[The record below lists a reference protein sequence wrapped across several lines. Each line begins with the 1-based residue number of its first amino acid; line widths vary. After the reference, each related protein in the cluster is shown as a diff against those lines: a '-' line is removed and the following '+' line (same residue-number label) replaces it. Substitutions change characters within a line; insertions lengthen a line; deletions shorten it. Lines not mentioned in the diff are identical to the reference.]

1 MTVSRRD
8 LLRTTALT
16 SLSAGV
22 ASLLPRWAASAAPH
36 SLQLRPRAVLVDGRA
51 VFVVCG
57 TIDYFRLPAE
67 DWRPQL
73 LRAKRGGLN
82 TVAFCVAWNFHER
95 EEGVFSFAGDTD
107 LGRFLDICHELGLYA
122 FPRFGPF
129 ICDEWEYGGY
139 PAWLLSKPDIE
150 LRTDHAPT
158 MVYVR
163 RWLEQLCAVVAPRQ
177 VTRGGPVVFVQQ
189 ENEYYYVGRPRVREY
204 QAGLIRI
211 MREAGIEV
219 PITDCNGDRG
229 ETRLADSM
237 MTQNSG
243 GAASV
248 LRVRKVQP
256 DKPVFITELYTDY
269 LNVWGWPVS
278 SYPSTRQVY
287 QQTVDTLSVGG
298 MYNYFMYA
306 VGTNF
311 GYWAASSWKS
321 DESFCT
327 SRYYS
332 RAPLAE
338 GGGFNP
344 TYYATKAV
352 NLLALNATPYL
363 TAAEQVASP
372 VVVTGPVRTEAI
384 RCARGWLLFVQP
396 EYPEQLSSEYHT
408 DGGGGPFIQTGES
421 WPFSELAQ
429 QPGALELP
437 TGAQL
442 LAESSEFPSML
453 PWRLEIDPGRT
464 IDYANATFLG
474 VGGSPARR
482 TILLRG
488 EAGRRAVI
496 SVNGQR
502 AEFIFAPGS
511 PVRLEAGGA
520 TILGLS
526 HELADRTWFADERV
540 IIGPAYVGEFKNGR
554 HECFLTPQATQ
565 FHTVERQGKITTRPV
580 AQGVQASARI
590 TTGPWQARALHEI
603 RSSREGWTP
612 MPDGPA
618 SVEQMGAYWGYSWY
632 RARIQAAAARRTT
645 LWFSRAVDRVTVFV
659 NGARAGVWGRG
670 QQATRDPLP
679 IDLAAG
685 DNDLVFLAD
694 NMGRV
699 SEGAQADYKG
709 IFGPAYIDAE
719 VRALQPAE
727 WSQPSAAPSN
737 SWPFQT
743 FRYFAEGF
751 SLSLAKGPARPE
763 DSEKF
768 HAASW
773 SVPLRAGEGLTL
785 ALLSFPAYGWV
796 LIDGK
801 VVGEHAGDLSLA
813 GGFDFSTHNLDRHL
827 AGRTVNLQVVYFGAP
842 IADFE
847 NHVRLYSYRA
857 DSALSDW
864 SFRRWADPRESAP
877 AQTGDPVW
885 WECNLAR
892 PNQAGPYFLVTEGLS
907 KGQAFINGRALGR
920 YWEIGP
926 QHSLYVPD
934 AWFSSENR
942 IALFDE
948 GGKSPV
954 RVYLLRDARVPL
966 QSVWL

>member
-1 MTVSRRD
+1 MRISRRT
-8 LLRTTALT
+8 LLQSAT
-16 SLSAGV
+16 LSPMFAGA
-22 ASLLPRWAASAAPH
+22 ASLLPRWANAAAAH
-36 SLQLRPRAVLVDGRA
+36 SLQLRPRAVVIDGHPVFLVA
-51 VFVVCG
+51 G

-82 TVAFCVAWNFHER
+82 TIAFCVAWNFHER

-139 PAWLLSKPDIE
+139 PAWLLAKPDIE

-163 RWLEQLCAVVAPRQ
+163 RWFQQLCAVVAPRQ
-177 VTRGGPVVFVQQ
+177 ATRGGPVVLVQQ
-189 ENEYYYVGRPRVREY
+189 ENEYYYVGRPRVKEY
-204 QAGLIRI
+204 QASLIRI
-211 MREAGIEV
+211 MRESGIEV

-248 LRVRKVQP
+248 LRVRKAQP

-298 MYNYFMYA
+298 MYNYFMYG

-327 SRYYS
+327 SRYYP

-344 TYYATKAV
+344 TYYAAKAV
-352 NLLALNATPYL
+352 NLLALNAAAYL
-363 TAAEQVASP
+363 TAAEQVAAP
-372 VVVTGPVRTEAI
+372 VTITGPVRTEAV
-384 RCARGWLLFVQP
+384 RSPRGWLLFVQP
-396 EYPEQLSSEYHT
+396 EYPEQLSLEYHT
-408 DGGGGPFIQTGES
+408 DGGSGPFTQTGES

-429 QPGALELP
+429 QPGAIALP
-437 TGAQL
+437 DGVQL
-442 LAESSEFPSML
+442 LAESSDFPSML
-453 PWRLEIDPGRT
+453 PWQLEIDPGT
-464 IDYANATFLG
+464 MIDYSNATFLG
-474 VGGSPARR
+474 VGGSRAKRV
-482 TILLRG
+482 IVLRG
-488 EAGRRAVI
+488 EAGRRGVI
-496 SVNGQR
+496 SVNDHR
-502 AEFIFAPGS
+502 AEFDFAADS
-511 PVRLEAGGA
+511 PTTLSAGGV
-520 TILGLS
+520 TVLGLT
-526 HELADRTWFADERV
+526 HELADRTWFADGRV
-540 IIGPAYVGEFKNGR
+540 VIGPAYVGDFKDGR
-554 HECFLTPQATQ
+554 HECFLAPESGH
-565 FHTVERQGKITTRPV
+565 FHAVEPQGKITTRPV
-580 AQGVQASARI
+580 PRGTRSGARI
-590 TTGPWQARALHEI
+590 PTGPWQARSLQEI
-603 RSSREGWTP
+603 RSSREDWIA
-612 MPDGPA
+612 MPDGPV
-618 SVEQMGAYWGYSWY
+618 SVEKMGAYWGYTWY
-632 RARIQAAAARRTT
+632 RARVRSAAARRTG

-659 NGARAGVWGRG
+659 DGGRAGVWGRG

-685 DNDLVFLAD
+685 ENELVFMVD

-709 IFGPAYIDAE
+709 IFGAAFVDAE
-719 VRALQPAE
+719 TRPLPPPQ
-727 WSQPSAAPSN
+727 WSRPTAPPSN

-743 FRYFAEGF
+743 FRFFAEGF
-751 SLSLAKGPARPE
+751 SLSLAKGQAMSD
-763 DSEKF
+763 DSDKF
-768 HAASW
+768 HSASW
-773 SVPLRAGEGLTL
+773 VVPLRAGEGLTL
-785 ALLSFPAYGWV
+785 ALLSFPAYAWV
-796 LIDGK
+796 LVDGK

-827 AGRTVNLQVVYFGAP
+827 SGGSVNLQVVYYGKLVP
-842 IADFE
+842 DFE
-847 NHVRLYSYRA
+847 AHVRLYSYRA
-857 DSALSDW
+857 ENALTDW
-864 SFRRWADPRESAP
+864 AFRHWAEPRDGATP
-877 AQTGDPVW
+877 VAGDPIW
-885 WECNLAR
+885 WESNLAR
-892 PNQAGPYFLVTEGLS
+892 PEQPGPYFLVTEGLS

-934 AWFSSENR
+934 AWIKPVNR

-948 GGKSPV
+948 GGKSPSQ
-954 RVYLLRDARVPL
+954 VYLLRDARVPL